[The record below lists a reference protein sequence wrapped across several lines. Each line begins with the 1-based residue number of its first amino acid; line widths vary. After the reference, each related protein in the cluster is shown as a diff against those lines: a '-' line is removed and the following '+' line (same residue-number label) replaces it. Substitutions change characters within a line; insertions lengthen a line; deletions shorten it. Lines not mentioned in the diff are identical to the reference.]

1 MYSKARK
8 YFYLGP
14 ARNHLGESK
23 RMLVRTVKVITTRK
37 ITWALVLISF
47 PPTATSMLPVEGKG
61 CEHGRSREASS
72 IGSGTESG
80 GDESASSSEGVRL
93 VTSEADYT
101 VRENTS
107 ILLGR
112 AASATSST
120 GSSVHSA
127 VSFQLKGRGPSGEG
141 LADAPATS
149 DSI

>member
-1 MYSKARK
+1 MYSKAREC
-8 YFYLGP
+8 FYLGP

-37 ITWALVLISF
+37 HSWALVSISC
-47 PPTATSMLPVEGKG
+47 PPTATSMPPVEGKG

-72 IGSGTESG
+72 IGSGTVSG
-80 GDESASSSEGVRL
+80 GNESASSSEGVRL

-101 VRENTS
+101 ERENTS
-107 ILLGR
+107 ILLER

-127 VSFQLKGRGPSGEG
+127 VSFQPKGRGSSGEG
-141 LADAPATS
+141 LADALPTS